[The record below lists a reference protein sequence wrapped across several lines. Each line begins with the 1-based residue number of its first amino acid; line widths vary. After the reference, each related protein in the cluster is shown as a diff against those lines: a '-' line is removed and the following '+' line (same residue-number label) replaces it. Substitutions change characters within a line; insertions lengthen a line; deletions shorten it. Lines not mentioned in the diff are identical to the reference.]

1 MSKTTTINNLA
12 MAYQNETCDS
22 LRQVHMSDLLE
33 EMKPWIARQA
43 TQQAWATANG
53 DAKDFESIIYETIWK
68 ALNGQMYSGKA
79 IDKYDLSKG
88 NFIGYLKNLLK
99 SPLGNQRR
107 FLNQECRSVRNEG
120 FSFDETATSL
130 KNAAEGNETTQGDS
144 YVDTSKRNID
154 DVVCSDVA
162 VFNLIDEFATN
173 VTNGVKKATALKLA
187 MYPEKYDNDDVAK
200 ALGFEAYTGSARKAL
215 QRVRESFIKFAASRN
230 FSLVTN

>member
-22 LRQVHMSDLLE
+22 LRQVYMSDLLE
-33 EMKPWIARQA
+33 ELKPWIARQA
-43 TQQAWATANG
+43 NQQAWATANG
-53 DAKDFESIIYETIWK
+53 DARDFESIIYETIWK

-79 IDKYDLSKG
+79 IDRYDLSKG

-107 FLNQECRSVRNEG
+107 YLNQECRSVKNEG
-120 FSFDETATSL
+120 FSLDDV
-130 KNAAEGNETTQGDS
+130 NQEGDDMEANGAS
-144 YVDTSKRNID
+144 FADTSKKNID

-162 VFNLIDEFATN
+162 VFNLIDEFAAN
-173 VTNGVKKATALKLA
+173 VANGVKKAQALKLA

-200 ALGFEAYTGSARKAL
+200 ALGFESYTGSARKAL